1 MNYIIIQYLLY
12 LIQPKIHNMIIN
24 LILFFLLSTSIQSEI
39 QNQEPKKLKYTNL
52 SNKYI
57 YEIISLKKREDERT
71 FFTDVY
77 VNIINKANSKVM
89 YTIHRSGDEVG
100 NLFEDTFNNSSSSR
114 SYITGYNKSKMIVDG
129 DFGDI
134 IILDF
139 NFDGKEDLAIKK
151 DIGRE
156 CFYDFYIQKSEK
168 EYMLDNFLSNENL
181 GRFPRIDF
189 VKKKMTYAGVI
200 GAGGWWQSEYI
211 YNQKT
216 NKWSLIKNKNG
227 VIR

>member
-1 MNYIIIQYLLY
+1 
-12 LIQPKIHNMIIN
+12 MITN
-24 LILFFLLSTSIQSEI
+24 LMLFFLLSSSIQSEI
-39 QNQEPKKLKYTNL
+39 PNQEPNKCKYINL

-57 YEIISLKKREDERT
+57 YEIISLKKREDDRT

-77 VNIINKANSKVM
+77 VNIINKINSKVIQ
-89 YTIHRSGDEVG
+89 TIHRSGDEVRY
-100 NLFEDTFNNSSSSR
+100 LFEDTFNNASSSR
-114 SYITGYNKSKMIVDG
+114 SYITGYNKSKMIADG

-168 EYMLDNFLSNENL
+168 EYILDNFLSIENL
-181 GRFPRIDF
+181 GRFPRIDYG
-189 VKKKMTYAGVI
+189 KKKMTYAGII
-200 GAGGWWQSEYI
+200 GAGGWWEAEYI

-216 NKWSLIKNKNG
+216 KKWSLIKTKNG
-227 VIR
+227 AIR